1 VALCGALDASFGH
14 GSPDVGGLTPRGQT
28 LFIMERRM
36 SYLSR
41 TLVGLALGGTLTAC
55 AHGSSHGAE
64 PSHAN
69 VITRA
74 EMEQNQYASLYEV
87 VQALRGRW
95 LNSRGP
101 TTLLGKPTEVQV
113 MVDDLRLGGVNTLRS
128 LTRDN
133 VVTIA
138 FVDPV
143 TAAQRWGG
151 KYAQGTIVVTT
162 RADGAPDAEPQPQS
176 SPRSNQ

>member
-1 VALCGALDASFGH
+1 V
-14 GSPDVGGLTPRGQT
+14 
-28 LFIMERRM
+28 
-36 SYLSR
+36 
-41 TLVGLALGGTLTAC
+41 AC
-55 AHGSSHGAE
+55 AHGSNRTDRRSD
-64 PSHAN
+64 AN

-74 EMEQNQYASLYEV
+74 EMEQSEYASLYDV

-95 LNSRGP
+95 LGSRGP
-101 TTLLGKPTEVQV
+101 NTILGRQSEVQV
-113 MVDDLRLGGVNTLRS
+113 MIDDLRLGGVGTLRS

-143 TAAQRWGG
+143 AAAQRWGG

-162 RADGAPDAEPQPQS
+162 RADAAPDSEPRPK
-176 SPRSNQ
+176 

>member
-1 VALCGALDASFGH
+1 M
-14 GSPDVGGLTPRGQT
+14 SPLPRLLTR
-28 LFIMERRM
+28 
-36 SYLSR
+36 
-41 TLVGLALGGTLTAC
+41 LALAVTVSGC
-55 AHGSSHGAE
+55 AHGSAPGAQR
-64 PSHAN
+64 AKADL
-69 VITRA
+69 ITRA
-74 EMEQNQYASLYEV
+74 EMEQNEYASLYEV

-95 LNSRGP
+95 LQGRGP
-101 TTLLGKPTEVQV
+101 TTILGRQNEVQV
-113 MVDDLRLGGVNTLRS
+113 MVDDMRLGGVNSLRS

-162 RADGAPDAEPQPQS
+162 HADAAPDAEPPQ
-176 SPRSNQ
+176 N

>member
-1 VALCGALDASFGH
+1 
-14 GSPDVGGLTPRGQT
+14 
-28 LFIMERRM
+28 M
-36 SYLSR
+36 SILSR
-41 TLVGLALGGTLTAC
+41 TLTRLGLVGVVAAC
-55 AHGSSHGAE
+55 AHGPAQSRP
-64 PSHAN
+64 PSDAN

-74 EMEQNQYASLYEV
+74 EMERTEYASLYEV

-95 LNSRGP
+95 LRSRGP
-101 TTLLGKPTEVQV
+101 STILGRQTEVQV
-113 MVDDLRLGGVNTLRS
+113 MVDDMRLGGVNTLRS

-143 TAAQRWGG
+143 TAAQRWCG

-162 RADGAPDAEPQPQS
+162 HADAAPDTEPP
-176 SPRSNQ
+176 PK

>member
-1 VALCGALDASFGH
+1 MTS
-14 GSPDVGGLTPRGQT
+14 
-28 LFIMERRM
+28 
-36 SYLSR
+36 LSR
-41 TLVGLALGGTLTAC
+41 TLMRFALVGGAVAC
-55 AHGSSHGAE
+55 THGSANDH
-64 PSHAN
+64 PRPDAN

-74 EMEQNQYASLYEV
+74 EMERSEYASLYEV

-95 LNSRGP
+95 LRSRGP
-101 TTLLGKPTEVQV
+101 NTILGRQTEVQV
-113 MVDDLRLGGVNTLRS
+113 MVDDMRLGGVNTLRS

-133 VVTIA
+133 VVQIA

-162 RADGAPDAEPQPQS
+162 HADAAPDTEPQP
-176 SPRSNQ
+176 R

>member
-1 VALCGALDASFGH
+1 
-14 GSPDVGGLTPRGQT
+14 
-28 LFIMERRM
+28 M
-36 SYLSR
+36 SIISR
-41 TLVGLALGGTLTAC
+41 TMTRLALRAVPSGGTHAATHTAPP
-55 AHGSSHGAE
+55 A
-64 PSHAN
+64 PSNA
-69 VITRA
+69 ITRA

-95 LNSRGP
+95 LRERGP

-113 MVDDLRLGGVNTLRS
+113 MVDDMRLGGVNTLRS

-133 VVTIA
+133 VVTIV

-162 RADGAPDAEPQPQS
+162 HADAAPDTEPPHK
-176 SPRSNQ
+176 

>member
-1 VALCGALDASFGH
+1 
-14 GSPDVGGLTPRGQT
+14 
-28 LFIMERRM
+28 M

-41 TLVGLALGGTLTAC
+41 TFVGLALSGSLSAC
-55 AHGSSHGAE
+55 AHGSSGSAQ
-64 PSHAN
+64 PSQAN

-95 LNSRGP
+95 LITRGP

-138 FVDPV
+138 FIDPV

-151 KYAQGTIVVTT
+151 AHAQGTIVVTT
-162 RADGAPDAEPQPQS
+162 RADAAPDTAPHPKL
-176 SPRSNQ
+176 RATD

>member
-1 VALCGALDASFGH
+1 MST
-14 GSPDVGGLTPRGQT
+14 LTR
-28 LFIMERRM
+28 LLAR
-36 SYLSR
+36 
-41 TLVGLALGGTLTAC
+41 LALAAIVSGCT
-55 AHGSSHGAE
+55 HGAAH
-64 PSHAN
+64 HAQRAQADL
-69 VITRA
+69 ITRA

-95 LNSRGP
+95 LSSRGP

-113 MVDDLRLGGVNTLRS
+113 MVDDMRLGGVNTLRS

-143 TAAQRWGG
+143 AAAQRWGG
-151 KYAQGTIVVTT
+151 KFAQGTIVVTT
-162 RADGAPDAEPQPQS
+162 RADGAPDAEPQPKS
-176 SPRSNQ
+176 SPRTNQ

>member
-1 VALCGALDASFGH
+1 MSF
-14 GSPDVGGLTPRGQT
+14 P
-28 LFIMERRM
+28 
-36 SYLSR
+36 SR
-41 TLVGLALGGTLTAC
+41 TLARLVLIGSVVAC
-55 AHGSSHGAE
+55 THG
-64 PSHAN
+64 PSQSRPPSDAN

-74 EMEQNQYASLYEV
+74 EMERSEYASLYEV

-95 LNSRGP
+95 LRSRGP
-101 TTLLGKPTEVQV
+101 STILGRQTEVQV
-113 MVDDLRLGGVNTLRS
+113 MLDDMRLGGVSTLRS

-133 VVTIA
+133 VVQIA

-162 RADGAPDAEPQPQS
+162 HADAAPDTEPQPK
-176 SPRSNQ
+176 

>member
-1 VALCGALDASFGH
+1 
-14 GSPDVGGLTPRGQT
+14 
-28 LFIMERRM
+28 M
-36 SYLSR
+36 SSLSR
-41 TLVGLALGGTLTAC
+41 IVGRLVFTGFIAAC
-55 AHGSSHGAE
+55 AHGPAHRGP
-64 PSHAN
+64 PSDAN

-74 EMEQNQYASLYEV
+74 EMERSEYASLYEV

-95 LNSRGP
+95 LRSRGP
-101 TTLLGKPTEVQV
+101 NTILGRQAEVQV
-113 MVDDLRLGGVNTLRS
+113 MVDDMRLGGVNTLRS

-133 VVTIA
+133 VVQIA

-162 RADGAPDAEPQPQS
+162 HADAAPDAEPPH
-176 SPRSNQ
+176 N

>member
-1 VALCGALDASFGH
+1 LLGALDASLH
-14 GSPDVGGLTPRGQT
+14 DGGPAWCLIT
-28 LFIMERRM
+28 ERRM

-41 TLVGLALGGTLTAC
+41 TIVSVALGGSLTAC
-55 AHGSSHGAE
+55 AHGSSHGTE
-64 PSHAN
+64 PAHAN

-95 LNSRGP
+95 LSARGP
-101 TTLLGKPTEVQV
+101 TTLLGKPAEVQV
-113 MVDDLRLGGVNTLRS
+113 MVDDMRLGGVNTLRS
-128 LTRDN
+128 MTRDN

-143 TAAQRWGG
+143 AAAQRWGG

-162 RADGAPDAEPQPQS
+162 RADGAPDAEPQPK
-176 SPRSNQ
+176 SPRTNQ

>member
-1 VALCGALDASFGH
+1 MAF
-14 GSPDVGGLTPRGQT
+14 
-28 LFIMERRM
+28 
-36 SYLSR
+36 LSR
-41 TLVGLALGGTLTAC
+41 TLVGLALGGMVAGC
-55 AHGSSHGAE
+55 AHGSARGTQKSQ
-64 PSHAN
+64 AN

-74 EMEQNQYASLYEV
+74 EMDQSEYASLYEV

-95 LNSRGP
+95 LRSRGP
-101 TTLLGKPTEVQV
+101 NTILGKPTEVQV
-113 MVDDLRLGGVNTLRS
+113 MLDDMRLGGVGTLRS

-143 TAAQRWGG
+143 AAAQRWGG

-162 RADGAPDAEPQPQS
+162 RADAAPDTEPQPKK
-176 SPRSNQ
+176 PFRTNQ